1 MKKLLIALAFA
12 STQVMAVGDVYEQG
26 VSTPK
31 TLNCTP
37 PTTRAVNAD
46 GVEVPLDPA
55 NPDDNITTIV
65 TTKNVTTNITEV
77 VNADAECT
85 RVYDFDAMSTGQ
97 YEVNVEAVDESIFQR
112 TSVASETLYFLV
124 QPQTMPPNAP
134 TGLQLQ

>member
-12 STQVMAVGDVYEQG
+12 STQVMAVGDVYEG

-97 YEVNVEAVDESIFQR
+97 YEVNVEENICSI
-112 TSVASETLYFLV
+112 
-124 QPQTMPPNAP
+124 
-134 TGLQLQ
+134 